1 MHNEDLVKF
10 VEETIGEHELGYY
23 ITGLQM
29 ELEKGTHN
37 NLPDTEL
44 VAKIAHIH
52 KAIQEVGK
60 FYSNSINLLNSYVL
74 IAEARKLLSIIGNKN
89 N

>member
-1 MHNEDLVKF
+1 MNNEDLVKF

-29 ELEKGTHN
+29 ELGKGIHN

-52 KAIQEVGK
+52 KAINEVEK
-60 FYSNSINLLNSYVL
+60 FYSDGINLLNSYIL
-74 IAEARKLLSIIGNKN
+74 IAEARKLLSIISNKN
-89 N
+89 S